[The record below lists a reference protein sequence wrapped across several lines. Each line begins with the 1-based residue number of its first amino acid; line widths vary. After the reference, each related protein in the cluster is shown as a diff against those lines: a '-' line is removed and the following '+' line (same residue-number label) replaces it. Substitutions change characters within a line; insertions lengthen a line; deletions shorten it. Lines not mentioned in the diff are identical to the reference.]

1 MCFKTENEKKY
12 SKRKN
17 EKKRLCLNVKTRA
30 YLSSEYLVID
40 RGIDL
45 KNCRGCYIPK
55 IPIKCLKV

>member
-45 KNCRGCYIPK
+45 KNCRGCYIPRFQ
-55 IPIKCLKV
+55 